1 VLVRLSK
8 AGKNLG
14 IMDAFPLP
22 LYSDKG
28 QVNKDAKLGQKPKNQ
43 ANELLNDK
51 EKAKLEYFIVK
62 PSGKGCLSR

>member
-1 VLVRLSK
+1 
-8 AGKNLG
+8 
-14 IMDAFPLP
+14 MDAFPLP